1 MKFIA
6 AWVRRN
12 IDNKPDYISYH
23 QYTIGYPVLYNT
35 YDDALVIHLP
45 LYQLKIKKG
54 KINNG
59 IHIKKID

>member
-35 YDDALVIHLP
+35 YDDALDKAKSICSDTSRACYSPAVIP
-45 LYQLKIKKG
+45 IK
-54 KINNG
+54 N
-59 IHIKKID
+59 